1 MIEPKIRG
9 AICMNAHPAGCVK
22 EVKNQI
28 EALRAAGLERETEGK
43 RPGSPKTVLVIGGST
58 GYGLASR
65 IVWAFGYGAGTIN
78 VSFEREASEK
88 KSGTPGWYNNQAFDR
103 EAERAGLFARSLVG
117 DAFSHEMKGKIAA
130 LLKQEGRTIDILVYS
145 LASGLRIDPDTGETY
160 RSVLKPIGS
169 GYTSRGLELMSGKL
183 SESSV
188 EPATEEE
195 IEATRKVMGG
205 EDWSL
210 WLRKLSER
218 GLLSQGCTSLAY
230 SYIGPEV
237 THRIYRSGTIGRAK
251 EDLEAAAADLSQ
263 NLLNDIGGSAY
274 VSVNKAVVTRA
285 SSVIPAVPLYIG
297 LLFSVMKEKGLHEG
311 CREQMVRLSRDRL
324 LGPPPVP
331 TDTEGRI
338 RIDDWEMREDVQ
350 EEVARRWHE
359 VNDENLSELAD
370 IEAFQQ
376 DFLRIHGFAVPGV
389 DYRQDL
395 SYTDLPDIEEGS

>member
-9 AICMNAHPAGCVK
+9 PICMNAHPAGCVK
-22 EVKNQI
+22 EVQNQI
-28 EALRAAGLERETEGK
+28 EAVRGAGLERDKEEEK
-43 RPGSPKTVLVIGGST
+43 PGAPKTVLIIGGST

-78 VSFEREASEK
+78 VSFEREPSEK
-88 KSGTPGWYNNQAFDR
+88 KSGTPGWYNNLAFDR
-103 EAERAGLFARSLVG
+103 EAERAGIFTRSLVG
-117 DAFSHEMKGKIAA
+117 DAFSHDMKEKIAS
-130 LLKQEGRTIDILVYS
+130 LLEQEGRTVDILVYS

-169 GYTSRGLELMSGKL
+169 GYTSRGLDVMKGTL

-188 EPATEEE
+188 EAATEEE

-210 WLRKLSER
+210 WLEKLSGR
-218 GLLSQGCTSLAY
+218 GLLSQGCTTLAY

-251 EDLEAAAADLSQ
+251 EDLEAAAKKLSEK
-263 NLLNDIGGSAY
+263 LLGGIGGRAY

-311 CREQMVRLSRDRL
+311 CIEQMVRLSRDRL
-324 LGPPPVP
+324 MASKPVP

-338 RIDDWEMREDVQ
+338 RLDDWEMRDDVQ
-350 EEVARRWHE
+350 EEVARRWDK
-359 VNDENLSELAD
+359 VNDGNLTELAD
-370 IEAFQQ
+370 IEAFQR
-376 DFLRIHGFAVPGV
+376 DFLRIHGFGVPGV
-389 DYRQDL
+389 DYSQEL
-395 SYTDLPDIEEGS
+395 SYTDLPDI